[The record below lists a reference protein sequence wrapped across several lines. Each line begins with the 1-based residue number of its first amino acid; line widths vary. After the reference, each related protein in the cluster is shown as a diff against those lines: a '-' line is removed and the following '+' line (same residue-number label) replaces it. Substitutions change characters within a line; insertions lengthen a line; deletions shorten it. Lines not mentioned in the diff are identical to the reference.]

1 MKWTYALI
9 CCSAVLLGLNLLLVR
24 QNRQL
29 KAQLAL
35 PPAAYELPT
44 GSQVPDLNGFDFQG
58 APFRLAFGQDPRKA
72 LIFVYSPTCGFC
84 AKNWPQ
90 WWKLMPG
97 LDPASV
103 RPVAVDVTSTSTA
116 GFLIE
121 HRLNGMPVLMQVEP
135 NARMKY
141 RFQLTPQT
149 ILVDSAG
156 RVERIWSGV
165 LSDGA
170 VAELQQLAGSRKMS
184 QSGGSQLS
192 TETKGKETN

>member
-1 MKWTYALI
+1 MRWTYALI
-9 CCSAVLLGLNLLLVR
+9 GCCAVLLGINVLLVR

-35 PPAAYELPT
+35 PPAAYEIPA
-44 GSQVPDLNGFDFQG
+44 GSQVPDLSGYDFRR
-58 APFRLAFGQDPRKA
+58 APFRVAFGQDPRKV
-72 LIFVYSPTCGFC
+72 LILVYSPTCGFC

-90 WWKLMPG
+90 WWKLMAE

-103 RPVAVDVTSTSTA
+103 RAVAVDITNTSTA
-116 GFLIE
+116 AFLAE
-121 HRLNGMPVLMQVEP
+121 HRLNDMPVLMQVEP

-149 ILVDSAG
+149 ILIDASG
-156 RVERIWSGV
+156 KVEKIWSGV

-170 VAELQQLAGSRKMS
+170 VAELQQLSGSRKLS
-184 QSGGSQLS
+184 QKREFGNKQ
-192 TETKGKETN
+192 KGDGQR